1 MLGHACF
8 ASEENLDSF
17 SLCLFSWQ
25 GALGLELWSMS
36 DDILFDNFLIT
47 DDPQVAEEY
56 AAISWEIK
64 SNEERA
70 ASSAGVLTKLPF
82 GGEGVGGWFV
92 LCRIRR

>member
-1 MLGHACF
+1 
-8 ASEENLDSF
+8 
-17 SLCLFSWQ
+17 
-25 GALGLELWSMS
+25 MS

-47 DDPQVAEEY
+47 DDLQVAEEY

-82 GGEGVGGWFV
+82 GGKGAWGADLFSAGSEDRFEK
-92 LCRIRR
+92 